1 MRVKGE
7 VKCLHCGF
15 VSGVWTGE
23 SGAPLTADGFV
34 PEDEAAGRDEVTDP
48 ISCVRCGGPVTRHDA
63 SPVISRRRIERLRR
77 MRARVAELQRR
88 EPPA

>member
-15 VSGVWTGE
+15 VSGTWTGE
-23 SGAPLTADGFV
+23 SGTPLTAEGFV
-34 PEDEAAGRDEVTDP
+34 SAQGVPPASSENALG
-48 ISCVRCGGPVTRHDA
+48 CGRCGGPVTLHNA

-77 MRARVAELQRR
+77 MRARVAELHRR
-88 EPPA
+88 RPPA